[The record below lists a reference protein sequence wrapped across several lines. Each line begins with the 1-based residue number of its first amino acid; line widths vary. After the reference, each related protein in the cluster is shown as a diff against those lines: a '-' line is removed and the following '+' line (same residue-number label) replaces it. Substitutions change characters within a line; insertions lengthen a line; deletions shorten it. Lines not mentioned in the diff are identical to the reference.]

1 MILCVNTYRVKPGQR
16 ASLVA
21 DLVQEGIADQLQGL
35 PGNVFF
41 AFSLPIQDPEGLC
54 LTDAWEDEGEDEAAF
69 QAHLN
74 HPATLRWG
82 KLKATYITDSQ
93 VRRYDL

>member
-1 MILCVNTYRVKPGQR
+1 MILC
-16 ASLVA
+16 VA
-21 DLVQEGIADQLQGL
+21 DLVQERIADQLQGL

-41 AFSLPIQDPEGLC
+41 VFSLPIQDPEGLC
-54 LTDAWEDEGEDEAAF
+54 LTDAWEDEAAF